1 MFSKKIF
8 ISQPMRGK
16 TKEEIVKER
25 DAVIEYLK
33 KKYPDCSIIDSVLD
47 LSENRSPVYYLS
59 KSIELLS
66 TADLAVF
73 MPGYNEA
80 RGCRLE
86 YLIATAYGIPVE
98 MYTGDEKGELI
109 LPNWEDGWV
118 DENYTNCDMTNVS
131 IVKNLF
137 HYYGTDLLALTKEEL
152 MAGYSLFLCVRYAE
166 TTARKLLEEAEDQDK
181 ALEVLNG
188 VGTDEV
194 KEIEERLARMPTP
207 EIVLTGQDKD
217 EK

>member
-25 DAVIEYLK
+25 DAVVEYLK

-47 LSENRSPVYYLS
+47 LGENRSPVYYLS

-73 MPGYNEA
+73 MPGYSKA

-98 MYTGDEKGELI
+98 IYTDDEKGEFT
-109 LPNWEDGWV
+109 LPDWEADWV
-118 DENYTNCDMTNVS
+118 EEKYPNCNMYKVNQ
-131 IVKNLF
+131 VKDLF
-137 HYYGTDLLALTKEEL
+137 HNASEDIELTSLTKEEL
-152 MAGYSLFLCVRYAE
+152 MAGYSLFLCIKCAE
-166 TTARKLLEEAEDQDK
+166 AVVPVLLEE
-181 ALEVLNG
+181 LEKM
-188 VGTDEV
+188 T
-194 KEIEERLARMPTP
+194 ARTP
-207 EIVLTGQDKD
+207 ITKMVFTGQDKD
-217 EK
+217 ENEEGHNE